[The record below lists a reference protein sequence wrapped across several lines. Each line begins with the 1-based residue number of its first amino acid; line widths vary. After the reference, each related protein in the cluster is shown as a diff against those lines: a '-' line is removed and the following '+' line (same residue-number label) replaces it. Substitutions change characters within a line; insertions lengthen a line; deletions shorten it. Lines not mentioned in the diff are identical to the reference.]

1 MSAIKYGLTIFAI
14 FALIGCSKQP
24 DADIAQPINTVFD
37 VVEVSSA
44 LSGSADWILT
54 NGEIL
59 TVDQDFST
67 VEAMAIEDGRII
79 ATGTNEQVLEY
90 LGADTEQTD
99 LQGQTVIPGL
109 IDNHMH
115 FVRATKHW
123 FRMVRWDGVKSRA
136 EAFELLKE
144 RSEQLPPGEWLM
156 VFGGFNFDQFQEDT
170 STFSLQ
176 ELDQIIPDRPL
187 YIQEG
192 YSRAFANSLALQAAG
207 VSKETPGTG
216 IIKDEQGELTGELR
230 GGLAYSLVDQHIPE
244 PVESAWDES
253 VKFTIETLLSYGMT
267 GVYDVGGNT
276 VTSDFYDSVNRI
288 AQADELDMRVFYSL
302 NEQNSASDSAEQ
314 IIAEMNANTPDLE
327 SLRFAQ
333 FGYGETVYRPMRAN
347 PFVVSEQDQQ
357 HFKNVVTAAVQ
368 NGWQLHEHST
378 RDEKVQLML
387 DILEEVAEEYPQM
400 RDMRFTIAHTNGIQ
414 PESIE
419 RANALGMV
427 FGVHSSRRA
436 ASLSA
441 SQNPATQQPPAS
453 LINDLGGIWG
463 LGSDATTVGS
473 PQPMHTISWIV
484 SGRNI
489 AGHITQ
495 PFTVSRE
502 DALTAHTRTNAYIM
516 FREDDFGSLEVG
528 KLADFAVLNDDYM
541 SVPVEEIENLFSV
554 MTVVEGE
561 VVYTAR

>member
-1 MSAIKYGLTIFAI
+1 
-14 FALIGCSKQP
+14 
-24 DADIAQPINTVFD
+24 
-37 VVEVSSA
+37 
-44 LSGSADWILT
+44 
-54 NGEIL
+54 
-59 TVDQDFST
+59 
-67 VEAMAIEDGRII
+67 MAIEDGRII

-253 VKFTIETLLSYGMT
+253 VKFTIETLL
-267 GVYDVGGNT
+267 
-276 VTSDFYDSVNRI
+276 
-288 AQADELDMRVFYSL
+288 L
-302 NEQNSASDSAEQ
+302 
-314 IIAEMNANTPDLE
+314 
-327 SLRFAQ
+327 
-333 FGYGETVYRPMRAN
+333 
-347 PFVVSEQDQQ
+347 
-357 HFKNVVTAAVQ
+357 
-368 NGWQLHEHST
+368 
-378 RDEKVQLML
+378 
-387 DILEEVAEEYPQM
+387 
-400 RDMRFTIAHTNGIQ
+400 
-414 PESIE
+414 
-419 RANALGMV
+419 
-427 FGVHSSRRA
+427 
-436 ASLSA
+436 
-441 SQNPATQQPPAS
+441 S
-453 LINDLGGIWG
+453 LI
-463 LGSDATTVGS
+463 
-473 PQPMHTISWIV
+473 
-484 SGRNI
+484 
-489 AGHITQ
+489 HI
-495 PFTVSRE
+495 
-502 DALTAHTRTNAYIM
+502 
-516 FREDDFGSLEVG
+516 
-528 KLADFAVLNDDYM
+528 
-541 SVPVEEIENLFSV
+541 
-554 MTVVEGE
+554 
-561 VVYTAR
+561 